1 MPKILVFGLADSQA
15 TRAALRFFRERR
27 IVATFVDV
35 RKRQMAAEELRPF
48 LDRLGAAALMDVEG
62 RAYRDAGLALVP
74 TDTAGLVA
82 RIHAD
87 GRILRLPLVRYGD
100 KVTVGRDE
108 ATWSAWLVRP
118 K

>member
-1 MPKILVFGLADSQA
+1 MPKIQVFGLDDSQA

-35 RKRQMAAEELRPF
+35 RKRPMATDELRLF
-48 LDRLGAAALMDVEG
+48 LDLLGAAALVDVES
-62 RAYRDAGLALVP
+62 RAYRDAGLALVRM
-74 TDTAGLVA
+74 DTAGLVA

-87 GRILRLPLVRYGD
+87 ARILRLPLVRYGD

-108 ATWSAWLVRP
+108 ATWNAWLARP